1 MFPLGH
7 ATVRNRGGGKGLRE
21 VVAELRRNPI
31 IPAVR
36 DRGDLPLALRAP
48 APVVFLLAG
57 HLLTLRGVVAE
68 ARQARKAVFVHLDL
82 VEGISKDVHGLR
94 YLSREVRP
102 TGIITTR
109 TPLIA
114 AAREEGLMTV
124 QRIFLLDSA
133 AVSTGIEMARAAR
146 PDVIEVLP
154 GVLPRTTRQ
163 IIDQTGLPVIAGG
176 LLETIEL
183 CLQSLR
189 AGAVA
194 VSTSARSLWFRR
206 PDSAD
211 GRTPSEVR
219 HSRQES

>member
-1 MFPLGH
+1 MRDLVG
-7 ATVRNRGGGKGLRE
+7 
-21 VVAELRRNPI
+21 ELRRNPI

-36 DRGDLPLALRAP
+36 DLGALPLALRAP
-48 APVVFLLAG
+48 SPAVFLLCG
-57 HLLTLRGVVAE
+57 NLLSLRE
-68 ARQARKAVFVHLDL
+68 AVQQGRQVRKAVFVHLDL

-102 TGIITTR
+102 AGIITTR
-109 TPLIA
+109 APLVA

-133 AVSTGIEMARAAR
+133 AVSTGVEMARAAR
-146 PDVIEVLP
+146 PDVVEVLP

-176 LLETIEL
+176 LLETIDL
-183 CLQSLR
+183 CLQALR

-194 VSTSARSLWFRR
+194 VSTSARSLWFRL
-206 PDSAD
+206 PAGVE
-211 GRTPSEVR
+211 GRIPSGVG
-219 HSRQES
+219 HGRQES